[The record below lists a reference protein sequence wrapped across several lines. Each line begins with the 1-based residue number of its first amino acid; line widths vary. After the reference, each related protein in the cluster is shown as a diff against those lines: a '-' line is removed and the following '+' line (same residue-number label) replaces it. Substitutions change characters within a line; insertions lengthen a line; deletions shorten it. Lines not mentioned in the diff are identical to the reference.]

1 MVETS
6 GNERDSRA
14 NKRVIVVG
22 GGLAGLAAATIL
34 AERGRDVVVIESEAF
49 LGGRVGAWADKL
61 NDGTE
66 FQMER
71 GFHAFFRQY
80 YNLRAL
86 IRRVDPD
93 LKSLV
98 PMDDYP
104 LLGPNGATQSFSNLP
119 KQMPLNILELLR
131 RTPTFRARD
140 LLTVSPRKAAAMMA
154 FDPQR
159 TYARWDRT
167 TAAEYLD
174 SLHFPEDARRMLFD
188 VFAHSFFN
196 PEGDYSAAEL
206 LAMFHFYFLGN
217 PEGLVFDTMNV
228 PFSRGLFEP
237 LARHLQNLRT
247 ELRLSEPV
255 LRITKNE
262 NGTFVAETSQ
272 GTIEGSELVLAVSIP
287 GLKQLVK
294 SSPTL
299 FDPTFRA
306 NIDRLTVTLPF
317 AVWRLWYD
325 KKVNADRPPFA
336 GTSGLGC
343 IDNIS
348 VFEKLE
354 DESRAWSER
363 NGGSV
368 VELHAYAVDA
378 TWSEQRVRED
388 LMRGLHAAYPETRTM
403 KVLEE
408 RFLLR
413 QDCPAFRPGDHASR
427 PGVETAGRGV
437 YLAGDFVKLPWASAL
452 MERAVTSGFMAAN
465 AILTKAQKQPVEI
478 KTIKPRGFLA
488 GTPGI

>member
-6 GNERDSRA
+6 SISSESGAKR
-14 NKRVIVVG
+14 RVIVVG

-34 AERGRDVVVIESEAF
+34 AERGRDVVVVEAEDF
-49 LGGRVGAWADKL
+49 LGGRVGAWTDTL
-61 NDGTE
+61 SDGTE

-86 IRRVDPD
+86 MRRVDPE
-93 LKSLV
+93 LKSLI

-104 LLGPNGATQSFSNLP
+104 LLGPNGSKQSFSNLP
-119 KQMPLNILELLR
+119 KQTPLNIVELLR

-140 LLTVSPRKAAAMMA
+140 LLKVSPLKAAAMIA

-167 TAAEYLD
+167 SAAEYLD
-174 SLHFPEDARRMLFD
+174 SLRFPEDARRMLFD

-237 LARHLQNLRT
+237 LARYLQKFGT
-247 ELRLSEPV
+247 ELHLGEPV
-255 LRITKNE
+255 ERITKNK
-262 NGTFVAETSQ
+262 NGAFVLETSK
-272 GTIEGSELVLAVSIP
+272 GTIEGGELLLAVSIP
-287 GLKQLVK
+287 GLKHLVK
-294 SSPTL
+294 SSPTI

-325 KKVNADRPPFA
+325 KKVNADRAPFA
-336 GTSGLGC
+336 GTTGLGC

-348 VFEKLE
+348 IYEKLE

-363 NGGSV
+363 TGGSI

-378 TWSEQRVRED
+378 TWSEERVRED
-388 LMRGLHAAYPETRTM
+388 LMRGLHAAYPETRDM
-403 KVLEE
+403 KVVEE

-427 PGVETAGRGV
+427 PSVDTAGRGV
-437 YLAGDFVKLPWASAL
+437 YLAGDFVKLPFASAL

-465 AILTKAQKQPVEI
+465 AILRKAQKEPVEI
-478 KTIKPRGFLA
+478 KTIKPRGSLA
-488 GTPGI
+488 GAPGI